1 MDVLAMKRAGM
12 TYAEIGTETGYHPAT
27 ISKWCREG
35 GPPPARTTAETD
47 RRIDPV
53 WADRLSALLVGNKD
67 LLATSLFEIV
77 RAEGFNGS
85 YPTVARWVREQRGPR
100 FRKAD
105 AASVRIE
112 TAPGEEAQ
120 FDFSDCSA
128 WSQRVGLGPVL
139 WCFGMIL
146 CWSRWRLWWFTTSVD
161 REHTFEGVVRFFEA
175 AGGVPQLC
183 RTDRMGALGRSQ
195 GRRFLLHPPTLEFAR
210 HHGTEIKACQPGDAK
225 RKGKIERPFR
235 DLSESFLEELVV
247 TGVPDSIDALNERAR
262 VWVDERV
269 HDRRHRTTGVAPF
282 ERFAVEHDFLR
293 GLPGRRFDTD
303 YVEARRVH
311 RALPFIEWERVR
323 YSVPTDCLGQL
334 VEVRK
339 PVDSNTLN
347 VLWAGHQ
354 IATHTIA
361 TDGRSEVWNPDHRLA
376 AETSALASTQRRH
389 LQLVREPA
397 PPEPAPV
404 GRIELPGGDFDV
416 AVPDLARYDNTEPDG
431 GESTAHTIESSDL
444 G

>member
-1 MDVLAMKRAGM
+1 MDVLAMKRVGM
-12 TYAEIGTETGYHPAT
+12 TYTEIAVETGYHPAT
-27 ISKWCREG
+27 IAKWCKEG
-35 GPPPARTTAETD
+35 GPPAARTVGDDD
-47 RRIDPV
+47 RVVDPK
-53 WADRLSALLVGNKD
+53 WADRLNSLLIGNTS

-77 RAEGFNGS
+77 RAEGFDGS

-100 FRKAD
+100 FRRAD
-105 AASVRIE
+105 SASVPIE

-146 CWSRWRLWWFTTSVD
+146 CWSRWRIWWFTTSVD

-183 RTDRMGALGRSQ
+183 RTDRMGALGQSQ
-195 GRRFLLHPPTLEFAR
+195 GRRFKLHPPTLEFAR

-235 DLSESFLEELVV
+235 DLRESFLEELIVI
-247 TGVPDSIDALNERAR
+247 GVPDNLDALNLRSR
-262 VWVDERV
+262 LWLDERV
-269 HDRRHRTTGVAPF
+269 HDRRHRTTGVPPI
-282 ERFAVEHDFLR
+282 ERFVSEHGFLKS
-293 GLPGRRFDTD
+293 LPHRRFDTD

-311 RALPFIEWERVR
+311 QALPFIEWERVR

-339 PVDSNTLN
+339 PVDSNTLS
-347 VLWAGHQ
+347 VLSAGRQ
-354 IATHTIA
+354 VATHLIA
-361 TDGRSEVWNPDHRLA
+361 TDGTVEVWDPAHRVA
-376 AETSALASTQRRH
+376 AELSALASTQRRH

-397 PPEPAPV
+397 PPTAGLV

-416 AVPDLARYDNTEPDG
+416 AAPDLAARY
-431 GESTAHTIESSDL
+431 ESTDL
-444 G
+444 DIDSGDLR

>member
-1 MDVLAMKRAGM
+1 MDVLAMKRIGM
-12 TYAEIGTETGYHPAT
+12 TYTEIALETGYHPAT
-27 ISKWCREG
+27 IAKWCKE
-35 GPPPARTTAETD
+35 GPPAARTVGDDD
-47 RRIDPV
+47 RVVDPV
-53 WADRLSALLVGNKD
+53 WADRLNSLLIGNTS

-77 RAEGFNGS
+77 RAEGFDGS
-85 YPTVARWVREQRGPR
+85 YPTVARWVRAQRGPR
-100 FRKAD
+100 FRRAD
-105 AASVRIE
+105 SASVPIE
-112 TAPGEEAQ
+112 TGPGQEAQ

-139 WCFGMIL
+139 WCFSMIL

-183 RTDRMGALGRSQ
+183 RTDRMGALGQSQ
-195 GRRFLLHPPTLEFAR
+195 GRRFKLHPPTLEFAR

-225 RKGKIERPFR
+225 RKGKVERPFR
-235 DLSESFLEELVV
+235 DLRESFLEELVV
-247 TGVPDSIDALNERAR
+247 TGVPDDLAALNLRAR
-262 VWVDERV
+262 LWLDERV
-269 HDRRHRTTGVAPF
+269 HDRRHRTTGVAPIV
-282 ERFAVEHDFLR
+282 RFASEHGFLQP
-293 GLPGRRFDTD
+293 LPARRFDTD

-311 RALPFIEWERVR
+311 QALPFIEWDRVR

-339 PVDSNTLN
+339 PVDSDTLS
-347 VLWAGHQ
+347 VLSGGRVV
-354 IATHTIA
+354 AT
-361 TDGRSEVWNPDHRLA
+361 HRLA
-376 AETSALASTQRRH
+376 DAGTVEVWDPAHRVAAELSALSSTHRRH

-397 PPEPAPV
+397 PSTAGSV

-416 AVPDLARYDNTEPDG
+416 AAPDLARY
-431 GESTAHTIESSDL
+431 ESTDLVIESGDL